1 MTNYESYQE
10 HYNYLKNYITSASD
24 LFEMY
29 GRAVLESVQ
38 SEKPDR
44 TKITAIV
51 DFINDYNVHYND
63 QYIKKHLR
71 ESEVKNESIS

>member
-1 MTNYESYQE
+1 MTNYESYKM
-10 HYNYLKNYITSASD
+10 HYEYLEKYVVFASD

-44 TKITAIV
+44 TKISAIV
-51 DFINDYNVHYND
+51 DFINDHNVRYND
-63 QYIKKHLR
+63 RYIKKHVK
-71 ESEVKNESIS
+71 ESEENYVKN

>member
-1 MTNYESYQE
+1 MTNYESYKM
-10 HYNYLKNYITSASD
+10 HYEYLENYVVFTSD

-44 TKITAIV
+44 TKISAIV
-51 DFINDYNVHYND
+51 DFINDHNVHYND
-63 QYIKKHLR
+63 RYIKKHVK
-71 ESEVKNESIS
+71 ESEDNYVKN